1 MTEFSKRIRPMF
13 FNHVSVGLLP
23 SNILLL
29 LDFQPGNGSFTMGG
43 GLFLFTGSTL
53 DKGCDNYCVC
63 GQLVTRES
71 YV

>member
-23 SNILLL
+23 LNILLL

-43 GLFLFTGSTL
+43 F
-53 DKGCDNYCVC
+53 C
-63 GQLVTRES
+63 S
-71 YV
+71 YLLGPLWIKDVIIIVFAVNL